1 MLNLRKKAMTKEE
14 YLKLAAAK
22 WDSIEKMQEIDNF
35 YDYEKEFD
43 RIWVELG
50 KEVLDGSLGE
60 VSKDRRQK
68 KESKPDMDK

>member
-1 MLNLRKKAMTKEE
+1 MTKEE

-22 WDSIEKMQEIDNF
+22 WDSLEKMQEIDNF

-50 KEVLDGSLGE
+50 KSVLDSSLGE
-60 VSKDRRQK
+60 VSSDRRQK
-68 KESKPDMDK
+68 KESKADMEK